1 MGFQQ
6 LDLDYDSAS
15 DSVDNWCG
23 PALSHHNI
31 AMQNQSNRRNSTE
44 TPLIVEQFWL
54 GNVTKVLY
62 VILNCYVHVL
72 FSSTFNRFAF
82 THVLYYFVHTEEIFQ
97 NTMLDLS
104 VLWVLR
110 GFRIGKRKRVAMLL
124 MTTGRML
131 ADWRDIQHI
140 ERLGYIRLKFYI

>member
-1 MGFQQ
+1 
-6 LDLDYDSAS
+6 
-15 DSVDNWCG
+15 
-23 PALSHHNI
+23 
-31 AMQNQSNRRNSTE
+31 
-44 TPLIVEQFWL
+44 
-54 GNVTKVLY
+54 
-62 VILNCYVHVL
+62 
-72 FSSTFNRFAF
+72 
-82 THVLYYFVHTEEIFQ
+82 
-97 NTMLDLS
+97 MLDLS